1 MENTPITRLFELIRT
16 LRGDEGCPWD
26 RAQTVDD
33 ILSDLVDEA
42 YELQWAQAR
51 GESEEV
57 FEEAGDVLFV
67 LTFAIALIQ
76 EKDPSFTIDKLAEQA
91 HKKIKRRHPH
101 VFGDAVANNTAESLA
116 HWDRIK
122 AAEAGAAG
130 EKKNKPAGHPL
141 FADIPGNLSPIRR
154 AEKIQK
160 RAARTGF
167 DWDDTRGIFEKIREE
182 LSEVEE
188 AIGSGQKSNVEEEI
202 GDLYFSVINLSRF
215 LNIDGEAALTRTNV
229 KFIDRYKAMEELARR
244 DGHSLDAM
252 TLEEMDRYWEQA
264 KKSK

>member
-1 MENTPITRLFELIRT
+1 M
-16 LRGDEGCPWD
+16 
-26 RAQTVDD
+26 
-33 ILSDLVDEA
+33 
-42 YELQWAQAR
+42 
-51 GESEEV
+51 
-57 FEEAGDVLFV
+57 GDVLFV

-122 AAEAGAAG
+122 AG

-141 FADIPGNLSPIRR
+141 FADVPGNLSPIRR

-167 DWDDTRGIFEKIREE
+167 DWDDTSGIFEKIREE
-182 LSEVEE
+182 LGEVEE
-188 AIGSGQKSNVEEEI
+188 ALGSGQKSEVEQEI
-202 GDLYFSVINLSRF
+202 GDLYFSVVNLSRF
-215 LNIDGEAALTRTNV
+215 LNIDGEASLTRTNA
-229 KFIDRYKAMEELARR
+229 KFIDRYKVMEELARR
-244 DGHSLDAM
+244 DGCSLDTM
-252 TLEEMDRYWEQA
+252 TLKEMDRYWERA
-264 KKSK
+264 KKSQ